1 MFFYTIQEY
10 DGTNITF
17 KIMNDDSKLVT
28 LNLQRD
34 YLDYEFNTHYYKDKY
49 HNIEKFAENVPHLYK
64 NNKLYL
70 KLDQFEF
77 DRYSTKFPI
86 SSNGQ
91 VYKHLLNQYYRFY
104 KNDL

>member
-1 MFFYTIQEY
+1 MVKCFNNRNLWIY
-10 DGTNITF
+10 F
-17 KIMNDDSKLVT
+17 KLFT
-28 LNLQRD
+28 QR
-34 YLDYEFNTHYYKDKY
+34 LFYKDKY
-49 HNIEKFAENVPHLYK
+49 YNIEKFTENVPYIFK
-64 NNKLYL
+64 NEKLYL

-91 VYKHLLNQYYRFY
+91 VYKHILNHYYRFY

>member
-1 MFFYTIQEY
+1 MFFYTIHEY

-34 YLDYEFNTHYYKDKY
+34 YLDYEFNKNYYKDKY
-49 HNIEKFAENVPHLYK
+49 YNVEKFVENVPHLSK

-91 VYKHLLNQYYRFY
+91 VYKHLLKQYYRFY

>member
-34 YLDYEFNTHYYKDKY
+34 YLDYEFNTNYYKDKY
-49 HNIEKFAENVPHLYK
+49 HNVESS
-64 NNKLYL
+64 L
-70 KLDQFEF
+70 KICLTFL
-77 DRYSTKFPI
+77 KII
-86 SSNGQ
+86 S
-91 VYKHLLNQYYRFY
+91 FT
-104 KNDL
+104 

>member
-34 YLDYEFNTHYYKDKY
+34 YLDYEFNTNYYKDKY
-49 HNIEKFAENVPHLYK
+49 HNIEKFTENVPHISK

-91 VYKHLLNQYYRFY
+91 IYKQLLNHYYRFY

>member
-34 YLDYEFNTHYYKDKY
+34 YLDYEFNISYYKDKY
-49 HNIEKFAENVPHLYK
+49 YNIDILIPVSTLQDYTFDHVNKTFTHK
-64 NNKLYL
+64 RNNMV
-70 KLDQFEF
+70 
-77 DRYSTKFPI
+77 I
-86 SSNGQ
+86 SQNNHIDIL
-91 VYKHLLNQYYRFY
+91 VDK
-104 KNDL
+104 